1 MYFGGGVEEADVL
14 PPVPQQ
20 PGGFSVLQGY
30 VHPARLLFEKETE

>member
-1 MYFGGGVEEADVL
+1 MCFGGGVDEADVL

-30 VHPARLLFEKETE
+30 IHSARLLFKKETK